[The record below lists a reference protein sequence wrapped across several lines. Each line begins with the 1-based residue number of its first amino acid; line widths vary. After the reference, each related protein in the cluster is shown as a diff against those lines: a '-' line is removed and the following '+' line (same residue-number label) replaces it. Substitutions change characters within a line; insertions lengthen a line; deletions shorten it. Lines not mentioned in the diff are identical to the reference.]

1 MSNYLVSTCE
11 LVFIPDVDETEEK
24 RTCQLLPN
32 ILLNKGPEAALI
44 LRGFQPRW
52 EPVSCQR
59 ILVMWV
65 RLNIIAK
72 MSFLSKKFTELVSF
86 YILWKPWAGEQRGVW
101 RGVKCTAFR
110 VAPGYRSVT
119 VLWVTW
125 GDGLHFCGLQSSL
138 SVKARVE
145 SGIEGL
151 LEKICL
157 RSNVI
162 MLNLQRR
169 KHTVYCRAFLNDLV
183 TSNNLLSRDM
193 LEVSCFLDIQYF
205 LFLQYFFSCW
215 RKHLVF

>member
-1 MSNYLVSTCE
+1 
-11 LVFIPDVDETEEK
+11 
-24 RTCQLLPN
+24 
-32 ILLNKGPEAALI
+32 
-44 LRGFQPRW
+44 
-52 EPVSCQR
+52 
-59 ILVMWV
+59 
-65 RLNIIAK
+65 

-86 YILWKPWAGEQRGVW
+86 TSFESHERENREGVW

-110 VAPGYRSVT
+110 VAPGWVCDCLMGNLGGWAPLLWAAEFSVCKSKGWIRELK
-119 VLWVTW
+119 V
-125 GDGLHFCGLQSSL
+125 SPRKKKS
-138 SVKARVE
+138 
-145 SGIEGL
+145 
-151 LEKICL
+151 CL